1 MNMIHKPTNSSLSGS
16 LQGELLEIKGMV
28 DDICRTRSELC
39 DVLAQMRTGHSRS
52 NNIIV
57 ATADSQKIL

>member
-1 MNMIHKPTNSSLSGS
+1 MNMMRKPANSSLSGTFHS
-16 LQGELLEIKGMV
+16 ELLEIKGMV

-39 DVLAQMRTGHSRS
+39 EVLAQMRTGRPWS

-57 ATADSQKIL
+57 ESADSQNVL